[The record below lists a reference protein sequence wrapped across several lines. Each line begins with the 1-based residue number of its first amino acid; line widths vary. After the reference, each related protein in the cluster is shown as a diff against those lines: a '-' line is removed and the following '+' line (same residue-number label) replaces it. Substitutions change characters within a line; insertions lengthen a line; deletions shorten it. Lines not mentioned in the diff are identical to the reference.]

1 MSSGLAR
8 YARHVLLPQ
17 VGEAGQRRLLETA
30 LRVEGD
36 VGVVRVAERY
46 LSRAGVRVDAGPVLR
61 VASSEE
67 VARVA
72 GEPALEPAA
81 RALLGAL
88 AAVEALRTTLS
99 LPGRASE
106 PFVLLTSSEAV

>member
-1 MSSGLAR
+1 MERAR
-8 YARHVLLPQ
+8 YARHLLLPQ

-30 LRVEGD
+30 FCVEGD
-36 VGVVRVAERY
+36 AGVAKVTERY
-46 LSRAGVRVDAGPVLR
+46 LSRAGVRIGAGSVLR
-61 VASSEE
+61 VASQGE

-88 AAVEALRTTLS
+88 AAVDAIRATLS
-99 LPGRASE
+99 LSGRESE
-106 PFVLLTSSEAV
+106 PFVLSEDV

>member
-1 MSSGLAR
+1 MSLAR

-30 LRVEGD
+30 LHVHGD
-36 VGVVRVAERY
+36 AGVATVAERY
-46 LSRAGVRVDAGPVLR
+46 LSRAGLRVGEGSESVR
-61 VASSEE
+61 VASSED

-72 GEPALEPAA
+72 GDPALEPAA

-88 AAVEALRTTLS
+88 AAVEAIRTTLS

-106 PFVLLTSSEAV
+106 EFVLSSEAV